1 MTSFSPVTRFVG
13 LLVLPPALATLVAHG
28 VWSLGGGEA
37 RCAAELD
44 LSTPG
49 FICAGGLDLLLS
61 AALLTG
67 FHVLVGMPLA
77 WWAARR
83 RLAVGPILRRL
94 AVIPIAPG
102 GSARVDARWARH
114 PRPRRVGNL
123 RGVRVPAALGPCR
136 GDRPRQVRCCA
147 WSRCTCT
154 RCTGSLTSP

>member
-49 FICAGGLDLLLS
+49 FICVGGLDLLLS
-61 AALLTG
+61 AALFTG

-83 RLAVGPILRRL
+83 RLAIGPILRRL
-94 AVIPIAPG
+94 AVTLLLLGAPL
-102 GSARVDARWARH
+102 VWM
-114 PRPRRVGNL
+114 RVGHATL
-123 RGVRVPAALGPCR
+123 GRVVWETYGELGFPLLLALAASTVLARYLAVPGDPAHAPAAP
-136 GDRPRQVRCCA
+136 A
-147 WSRCTCT
+147 A
-154 RCTGSLTSP
+154 